1 MRTTEIYG
9 VDRIE
14 ISPIKRM
21 SDGKL
26 HLLKLE
32 VTHGPAT
39 EQICLYANDRL
50 NLKVREKTTPP
61 A

>member
-1 MRTTEIYG
+1 MTTIEIYG

-14 ISPIKRM
+14 ISPIKKT

-26 HLLKLE
+26 HVLKLE

-39 EQICLYANDRL
+39 ERICLYANDRL
-50 NLKVREKTTPP
+50 NLKVRKRTTPP